1 MKYDVRFSHRV
12 LTGNLDAVGPGA
24 VYLDE
29 TGVVV
34 EADFPRLYVPLVYV
48 IIRRIIGATSTRT
61 IPFSRITRYKQ
72 PGLFGGYHL
81 ITYML
86 PHGAKKTVGFKMREH
101 RRNNDQEFSARFDEY
116 RAAARAYLAG

>member
-1 MKYDVRFSHRV
+1 MKFDVKFSRRV

-29 TGVVV
+29 TGVIV
-34 EADFPRLYVPLVYV
+34 EADFPRFYVPLVYV
-48 IIRRIIGATSTRT
+48 IIRRIIGSITTRT
-61 IPFSRITRYKQ
+61 IPFSRITKYKR

-86 PHGAKKTVGFKMREH
+86 PHGTKRTVGFKMREQ
-101 RRNNDQEFSARFDEY
+101 RRSNNQEFSARFDEY
-116 RAAARAYLAG
+116 HAAARAYLAG